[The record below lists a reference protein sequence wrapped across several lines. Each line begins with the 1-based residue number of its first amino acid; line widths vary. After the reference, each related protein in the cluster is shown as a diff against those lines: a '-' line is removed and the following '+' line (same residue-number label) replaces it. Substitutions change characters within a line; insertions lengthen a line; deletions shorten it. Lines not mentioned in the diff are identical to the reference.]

1 MRRTNRRH
9 VQTPKTPQYQRA
21 LLKITGEALMGN
33 GNHLDMNG
41 AIQTLAGEIQRMM
54 RCFTP
59 DLAIVVGGGN
69 FVRGRDIKPFFGDQ
83 SKPDRMG
90 MLATIIN
97 GIALDDALKKLG
109 IETRHMSA
117 VEVKEIC
124 EPYIQ
129 QRAIRHI
136 EKGRV
141 IILSGGT
148 GNPNFTTDTAAIEKA
163 LDIGAAVV
171 LKATKVGGV
180 FSADPKLDPRA
191 ALFHEITYRDLLARE
206 LKILDQAAVGLA
218 SEKKMPIVVFN
229 VFQKGNLRKIFSGQ
243 RVGTLISC

>member
-1 MRRTNRRH
+1 MQVPHQRRT
-9 VQTPKTPQYQRA
+9 QTFKTPRYQRA

-33 GNHLDMNG
+33 GNQLDMNG
-41 AIQTLAGEIQRMM
+41 AIRTLASEIRSTL
-54 RCFTP
+54 RGFTP
-59 DLAIVVGGGN
+59 DLAIVIGGGN
-69 FVRGRDIKPFFGDQ
+69 FIRGRDIKPFFGDQ

-90 MLATIIN
+90 MLATVIN
-97 GIALDDALKKLG
+97 GIALDDALKKLD

-163 LDIGAAVV
+163 LDIGAKVV

-180 FSADPKLDPRA
+180 FSADPKIDPHA
-191 ALFHEITYRDLLARE
+191 ALFQEITYRDLLARE

-218 SEKKMPIVVFN
+218 SEKKMPIIVFN
-229 VFQKGNLRKIFSGQ
+229 VFQKGNLKKIFSGQ